1 MRLHVPS
8 LPWTQTTADYL
19 TCAYTQKVVKFAQMM
34 DSLGHE
40 VILYSGEHNEA
51 PCSEHVVTVTDK
63 EQVEWFGEHDP
74 NDPWTKIGWSPSD
87 VWWRTMNART
97 IAHITPTF
105 DPRVDVMCLISGWC
119 QRPIVDALPGG
130 LANEWGI
137 GYEGVCLNDHLC
149 FESYAWMH
157 YIYAKQG
164 VVNGRWYDTVIPNSF
179 DPLDFTP
186 RLGAGGGDYLL
197 FIGRLVQ
204 RKGPHV
210 AAQIADRLGMKLIV
224 AGPGATSAE
233 KGRIITP
240 EVTIVGGNL
249 EYAGP
254 VNKAER
260 AELMA
265 GAAVCIV
272 PTLYIE
278 PFGGVNVEAMM
289 SGTPVVASD
298 FGAFTETVNEGVSGY
313 RFRTL
318 QEGADAVQKAIDLPR
333 DGVAKWAERYSIWNV
348 RHEYDTWFKR
358 MDGLW
363 GEGWVA

>member
-34 DSLGHE
+34 ESLGHE
-40 VILYSGEHNEA
+40 VVLYSGEWNEA
-51 PCSEHVVTVTDK
+51 PCSEHVMTVTDA
-63 EQVEWFGEHDP
+63 EQLEWFGPHDP
-74 NDPWTKIGWSPSD
+74 NDPWTKVGWSPSD
-87 VWWRTMNART
+87 VWWRTMNARVV
-97 IAHITPTF
+97 AHLTPTF
-105 DPRVDVMCLISGWC
+105 DPRTDKLCLISGWC

-130 LANEWGI
+130 QALEWGI
-137 GYEGVCLNDHLC
+137 GYEGVCLDDHLC
-149 FESYAWMH
+149 FESNAWMH
-157 YIYAKQG
+157 YVYAKQG
-164 VVNGRWYDTVIPNSF
+164 IVNGRWYDVVIPNSF
-179 DPLDFTP
+179 DPADFSP
-186 RLGAGGGDYLL
+186 RTEPGGDYLL

-210 AAQIADRLGMKLIV
+210 AAQIADRLGMKLVV
-224 AGPGATSAE
+224 AGPGATSVE
-233 KGRIITP
+233 KGRIVTD
-240 EVTIVGGNL
+240 EVIIQANDL

-254 VNKAER
+254 VDKAER

-265 GAAVCIV
+265 GAAACIV

-298 FGAFTETVNEGVSGY
+298 FGAFTETVREGVSGY

-318 QEGADAVQKAIDLPR
+318 QEGADAVLRATRLDR
-333 DGVAKWAERYSIWNV
+333 AGVLEYAQRYSIWNV
-348 RHEYDTWFKR
+348 RHEYDDWFR
-358 MDGLW
+358 RVDGLW
-363 GEGWVA
+363 GEGWSA